1 MAKTDPNQQITET
14 LMGKA
19 NLKQNIYDNT
29 HSAFEML
36 KDILKEIS
44 EDINSSQDLDDER
57 IKLSFSDTGEF
68 SAQLKVA
75 GDMLVFN
82 MHSNIFQFDRSHE
95 IWKTKYIQENSSA
108 GFSGMISIY
117 NFLSDSFKYKR
128 MEDVGYLIARV
139 FINHDNH
146 FFVQGKNQSGFGFS
160 TLGEN
165 TIDRTNLEGIVRA
178 AIQYCLDF
186 DLLVPPYDNVKLA
199 TVGQINQSIT
209 DAKLKTGKRLGFQF
223 NSDDID

>member
-1 MAKTDPNQQITET
+1 MTKTDPNKQITET
-14 LMGKA
+14 LKGKA
-19 NLKQNIYDNT
+19 NLKQNIYDKT
-29 HSAFEML
+29 HSAFDML

-44 EDINSSQDLDDER
+44 KEINSSQELNDER

-82 MHSNIFQFDRSHE
+82 MHSNIFQFDRGHE
-95 IWKTKYIQENSSA
+95 IWKTKYIQENSTA

-128 MEDVGYLIARV
+128 MEDLGYLIARV

-146 FFVQGKNQSGFGFS
+146 FFVQGKRQSGFGFS

-199 TVGQINQSIT
+199 TVGQIIQSIT

>member
-29 HSAFEML
+29 HSAFDML

>member
-14 LMGKA
+14 LIGKA